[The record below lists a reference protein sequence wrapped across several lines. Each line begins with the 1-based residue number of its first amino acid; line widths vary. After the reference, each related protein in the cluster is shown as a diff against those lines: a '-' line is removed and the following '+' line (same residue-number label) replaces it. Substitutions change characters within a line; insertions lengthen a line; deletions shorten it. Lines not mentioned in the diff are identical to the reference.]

1 MVYQSLFNVALIHMS
16 IGLYLQKLHDIGVID
31 SFFIFGLRS
40 AGLNFCR
47 YRGLILA
54 CKQALILHRVDLPFK
69 LPDAPRRFGT
79 FVCIEVTDSLVG
91 YLHKYAIM

>member
-1 MVYQSLFNVALIHMS
+1 MVYQSLLNIALIYMC
-16 IGLYLQKLHDIGVID
+16 IGFYLQKLHDIGAFD

-40 AGLNFCR
+40 AGLYLCCH
-47 YRGLILA
+47 RGLILT
-54 CKQALILHRVDLPFK
+54 CKQSLIVHRVNLPFK

-79 FVCIEVTDSLVG
+79 FVCIEVPDSLVG